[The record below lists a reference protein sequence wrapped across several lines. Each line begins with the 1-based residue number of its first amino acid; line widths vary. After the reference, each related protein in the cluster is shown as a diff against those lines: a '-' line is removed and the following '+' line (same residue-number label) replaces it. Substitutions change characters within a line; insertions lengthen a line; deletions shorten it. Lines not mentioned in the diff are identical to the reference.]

1 MLSGEVVAHGPDGEL
16 LLQPWRVL
24 AAIDD
29 VTADEVRHLYV
40 RHLYEERFEVAQA
53 TQS

>member
-1 MLSGEVVAHGPDGEL
+1 VLSGEVVAHGPDGEL

-29 VTADEVRHLYV
+29 VTADEVRHLY
-40 RHLYEERFEVAQA
+40 EERFEVAQA